1 MIEKDEQKY
10 NADTELS
17 SIPEVTPIEL
27 LPCPFCGDGETQFRE
42 VKHWTGTHHIV
53 ISVEINHWCEYENQ
67 NLVINVKGV
76 TYDEVI
82 ARWNRRI
89 K

>member
-27 LPCPFCGDGETQFRE
+27 LPCPFCGAGETQFHE
-42 VKHWTGTHHIV
+42 MME
-53 ISVEINHWCEYENQ
+53 EIMKELKRQ
-67 NLVINVKGV
+67 RDDSK
-76 TYDEVI
+76 
-82 ARWNRRI
+82 
-89 K
+89 